1 MYHSAPV
8 FVPEFTLIE
17 GSLSMSNVETL
28 GGLQR
33 RLNASIPQ
41 QMIRGEV
48 ENRLKRLGR
57 TAKVHGFRPGKVPFK
72 VLEQQ
77 YGLEV
82 QQEVLGDSLQ
92 RSFAEAAIANKLQ
105 VAGYPQFEIKT
116 NDLNAPEIEFSATF
130 EVYPEVTIGNV
141 GGENVTRAT
150 FALSEADVGAT
161 IDTLRKQ
168 RAEFKMADRAAQKDD
183 QVKIDFVGTLNGVK
197 FEGGE
202 AKDFTVVPGAGRM
215 LPEFEA
221 AVVGMKAGETKSFD
235 MTFPEDYHG
244 KNVAGKQV
252 TFTITVHIV
261 EEPILP
267 EVDAEFA
274 KAMGVADGD
283 VEKLKQEIR
292 DNIGRE
298 AQRRVKVRNKDSAME
313 VLLKVAQLEV
323 PKTLLDSESERLM
336 EQTLQDMGQ
345 RGMKI
350 PKGMKLPIDMF
361 AERATKRVKLGLILA
376 ELVKQHELS
385 AKPDQV
391 TALIEEYALSFERP
405 EEVRS
410 WYRADSARMRE
421 VENLVLEDNV
431 VAWVMAGAK
440 VTDQA
445 VALNDLMGE

>member
-1 MYHSAPV
+1 
-8 FVPEFTLIE
+8 
-17 GSLSMSNVETL
+17 MSNVETL

-57 TAKVHGFRPGKVPFK
+57 TAKVHGFRPGKVPLK

-77 YGLEV
+77 YGSSV

-116 NDLNAPEIEFSATF
+116 NDLNAPEIEFSALF
-130 EVYPEVTIGNV
+130 EVYPDVTIGNISD
-141 GGENVTRAT
+141 ESVTRTT
-150 FALSEADVGAT
+150 FALSEADVAAT

-168 RAEFKMADRAAQKDD
+168 RAEFKKTERAAQKDD
-183 QVKIDFVGTLNGVK
+183 QVKIDFVGTLNGAK

-221 AVVGMKAGETKSFD
+221 AVVGMQVGETKSFD
-235 MTFPEDYHG
+235 MTFPENYHG
-244 KNVAGKQV
+244 KDVAGKQV
-252 TFTITVHIV
+252 TFTITTHSV
-261 EEPILP
+261 EEPVLP
-267 EVDAEFA
+267 EVDTTFA
-274 KAMGVADGD
+274 KAMGVVDGD
-283 VEKLKQEIR
+283 VEKLNQDIR

-313 VLLKVAQLEV
+313 VLLKVSQLEV
-323 PKTLLDSESERLM
+323 PKALLDSESQRLM
-336 EQTLQDMGQ
+336 EQTLHDMEE

-376 ELVKQHELS
+376 ELVKKHELS
-385 AKPDQV
+385 PKPDQV
-391 TALIEEYALSFERP
+391 NALIEEYAMSFERP

-410 WYRADSARMRE
+410 WYRSDPSRMRE
-421 VENLVLEDNV
+421 IENLVLEDNV

-440 VTDQA
+440 VTDKA

>member
-1 MYHSAPV
+1 
-8 FVPEFTLIE
+8 
-17 GSLSMSNVETL
+17 MSNVETL
-28 GGLQR
+28 SGLQR

-41 QMIRGEV
+41 QIIRGEV

-77 YGLEV
+77 YGQSV

-92 RSFAEAAIANKLQ
+92 RSFAEAAVTNKLQ

-116 NDLNAPEIEFSATF
+116 ADLNAEQIEFSATF
-130 EVYPEVTIGNV
+130 EVYPEVVIGSV
-141 GGENVTRAT
+141 SGESVTRTT
-150 FALSEADVGAT
+150 FNLSDADVT
-161 IDTLRKQ
+161 DTLNTLRKQ
-168 RAEFKMADRAAQKDD
+168 RAEFKPTARAAQKDD
-183 QVKIDFVGTLNGVK
+183 QVKLDFVGTLDGVK

-221 AVVGMKAGETKSFD
+221 AVVGVKAGDVKSFN
-235 MTFPEDYHG
+235 MTFPADYHG
-244 KNVAGKQV
+244 KDVAGKEV
-252 TFTITVHIV
+252 TFTLTVHAV

-267 EVDAEFA
+267 EVNAEFA
-274 KAMGVADGD
+274 KAMGVVDGD

-298 AQRRVKVRNKDSAME
+298 AQRRVKVRNKDYAME
-313 VLLKVAQLEV
+313 VLLKVSQLDV
-323 PKTLLDSESERLM
+323 PKALLDSESQRLM
-336 EQTLQDMGQ
+336 EQTLHDMGE

-350 PKGMKLPIDMF
+350 PQGMKLPIDMF
-361 AERATKRVKLGLILA
+361 AERATKRVKLGLILS
-376 ELVKQHELS
+376 ELVKQHELA
-385 AKPDQV
+385 AKPEQV

-405 EEVRS
+405 QEVRN
-410 WYRADSARMRE
+410 WYHADANRMRE
-421 VENLVLEDNV
+421 VENLVLEENV

-445 VALNDLMGE
+445 LALNELMGD